1 MTANQDGRFR
11 KDMKMRTLLKVVA
24 VSSAL
29 LVAAQAVPAAA
40 RDHHNGDDML
50 AAGIAGLA
58 AGVIAGAIVSGS
70 QDNGPREVQTYDDT
84 PPPPRYRERPVYYQ
98 GGDDGYRPASY
109 NSVRPWSRD
118 WYRICGDRYDSF
130 DPQTGTYI
138 DAYGDERFCK
148 VR

>member
-1 MTANQDGRFR
+1 
-11 KDMKMRTLLKVVA
+11 MRTFLKVVA

-40 RDHHNGDDML
+40 RDHGNNDDML
-50 AAGIAGLA
+50 AVGIAGLA

-70 QDNGPREVQTYDDT
+70 QDNGPREVQTYDDA
-84 PPPPRYRERPVYYQ
+84 PHYRERPAYYNN
-98 GGDDGYRPASY
+98 GGDYGYRPASY
-109 NSVRPWSRD
+109 QRVRPWSAA
-118 WYRICGDRYDSF
+118 WYQACEDRYDSF

-138 DAYGDERFCK
+138 DGYGNERFCK

>member
-1 MTANQDGRFR
+1 
-11 KDMKMRTLLKVVA
+11 MRTFLKVVA

-40 RDHHNGDDML
+40 HDRHHGDDML
-50 AAGIAGLA
+50 AVGIAGLA

-70 QDNGPREVQTYDDT
+70 QDNGPREVQTYDE
-84 PPPPRYRERPVYYQ
+84 PPRYRERAVYDNS
-98 GGDDGYRPASY
+98 GDDGYRPASY
-109 NSVRPWSRD
+109 QRVRPWSPA
-118 WYRICGDRYDSF
+118 WYQICEDRYDSF

-138 DAYGDERFCK
+138 DGYGNERFCK